1 MDKQPAMIK
10 AWIKLWIDVVNVN
23 PVGFAYFVALSET
36 ALAVA
41 LILGLFSNLSYI
53 GGALLAF
60 VIWSTAEGFGGPYG
74 AGSTDIGAA
83 VIYIL
88 VFALLW
94 QTRAGLY
101 LGLDRRLG
109 KRLGSLAFVASGRT
123 T

>member
-1 MDKQPAMIK
+1 MIK

-60 VIWSTAEGFGGPYG
+60 VIWSTPRVSADPM
-74 AGSTDIGAA
+74 AP
-83 VIYIL
+83 VR
-88 VFALLW
+88 
-94 QTRAGLY
+94 QTSARP
-101 LGLDRRLG
+101 
-109 KRLGSLAFVASGRT
+109 
-123 T
+123 